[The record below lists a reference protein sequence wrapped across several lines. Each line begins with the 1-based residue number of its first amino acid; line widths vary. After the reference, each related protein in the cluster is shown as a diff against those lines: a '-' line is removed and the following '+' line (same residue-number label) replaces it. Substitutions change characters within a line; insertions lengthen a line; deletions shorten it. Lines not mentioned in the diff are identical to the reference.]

1 MRDIVIF
8 PNLLKQNSGRVKLN
22 IEGTRLHIFV
32 GPDDVYV
39 DTSIMRD
46 GSSAC
51 VVDNPMRP
59 GIYTL
64 YDFRELLEI
73 LTLTPRE
80 FNRSF
85 GINTY
90 MQLDVTGGNVFIKVN
105 LPVGQ
110 FKLESDTMEFG
121 PEQYRNP
128 ADMIRIDREHS
139 WKVKDV
145 FVRINGD
152 SVNIRFTADVSE
164 FWRSPIF
171 ISYGGQSAEVRNG
184 ANDFTFHLVP
194 NEDAYVGRKPRN
206 RYTARTI
213 RISEGCQ

>member
-1 MRDIVIF
+1 M
-8 PNLLKQNSGRVKLN
+8 NGRVKLN
-22 IEGTRLHIFV
+22 IEGTRLHLFV
-32 GPDDVYV
+32 GPDDVYL
-39 DTSIMRD
+39 DTAVMRD

-90 MQLDVTGGNVFIKVN
+90 LQVDVTGGNVFAKVN

-110 FKLESDTMEFG
+110 FQLESDTTEFS
-121 PEQYRNP
+121 PEQYRQP
-128 ADMIRIDREHS
+128 EDMISIDRAHS
-139 WKVKDV
+139 WNVKDV
-145 FVRINGD
+145 FVRINEPV
-152 SVNIRFTADVSE
+152 VNIRFTAEISD

-171 ISYGGQSAEVRNG
+171 ISYAGQSAEVQNG
-184 ANDFTFHLVP
+184 ANSFTFHYVP
-194 NEDAYVGRKPRN
+194 KEDAYVGRKPRN
-206 RYTARTI
+206 RYTARVI
-213 RISEGCQ
+213 HLEGCR